1 MAERGDS
8 KNTKIAKLDCIS
20 QLAVNYIICNI
31 LLTFSAMKL
40 DFRSFSFSLKFRQKR
55 YHWYHLRGGGEGGEM
70 ALERVRRIQESQA
83 PWWNKRWYHQTVSPP
98 SVSAT
103 GGEGCKAS

>member
-40 DFRSFSFSLKFRQKR
+40 NFRSFSFWLKFHQKR
-55 YHWYHLRGGGEGGEM
+55 YHWYHLRSGGEGGER
-70 ALERVRRIQESQA
+70 ALERVKTMQKSQ
-83 PWWNKRWYHQTVSPP
+83 PPSWNKRWYHEMVSPP
-98 SVSAT
+98 SFSAT